1 MFGFGKKEKENQLR
15 KYIVMGKFK
24 FSDRYILEKQFIN
37 KHSADDYVNIMK
49 ENSEY
54 NDYEYFLFEQSKD
67 YNYEEKN
74 DWWYYI
80 LRWCLLRRV
89 K

>member
-1 MFGFGKKEKENQLR
+1 MFGFNKGKEDKVR
-15 KYIVMGKFK
+15 RYMVMGKFK
-24 FSDRYILEKQFIN
+24 HGTNFILEKQFLN
-37 KHSADDYVNIMK
+37 KHSADQYVSLMK
-49 ENSEY
+49 ENNEY
-54 NDYEYFLFEQSKD
+54 SDYEYFLFEQSKD

-74 DWWYYI
+74 DWWDYI